1 MGVPFSSSDAVL
13 HPPRQSHDGRRTGS
27 AARDLKHVGPMT
39 NGRTGSTAAALGL
52 LRDVEVEVTLEIGR
66 KRMKIGDL
74 LRLGTG
80 QTLELEKAAGEPL
93 EIVVNGRL
101 IGRGEAVVLGDR
113 YGLRITEILATPGV
127 GATDDGPEPHPTAPV
142 VVGEAQ

>member
-1 MGVPFSSSDAVL
+1 M
-13 HPPRQSHDGRRTGS
+13 
-27 AARDLKHVGPMT
+27 
-39 NGRTGSTAAALGL
+39 
-52 LRDVEVEVTLEIGR
+52 TLEIGR

-93 EIVVNGRL
+93 EIVVNGRV

-113 YGLRITEILATPGV
+113 YGLRITEILQ
-127 GATDDGPEPHPTAPV
+127 APN
-142 VVGEAQ
+142 EAAPAAAPAADAVDAAAEAAQ

>member
-1 MGVPFSSSDAVL
+1 
-13 HPPRQSHDGRRTGS
+13 
-27 AARDLKHVGPMT
+27 MT
-39 NGRTGSTAAALGL
+39 NGNTASMMAALGH

-80 QTLELEKAAGEPL
+80 QTLELDKAAGEPL

-113 YGLRITEILATPGV
+113 YGLRITEIISVPSEPAAVKSPTP
-127 GATDDGPEPHPTAPV
+127 PEST
-142 VVGEAQ
+142 

>member
-1 MGVPFSSSDAVL
+1 
-13 HPPRQSHDGRRTGS
+13 
-27 AARDLKHVGPMT
+27 MT
-39 NGRTGSTAAALGL
+39 TGRTGTGAALGL

-80 QTLELEKAAGEPL
+80 QTLELDKAAGEPL

-113 YGLRITEILATPGV
+113 YGLRITEIVTTSPTD
-127 GATDDGPEPHPTAPV
+127 GADRESAVVPVAPV
-142 VVGEAQ
+142 SAEESR

>member
-1 MGVPFSSSDAVL
+1 
-13 HPPRQSHDGRRTGS
+13 
-27 AARDLKHVGPMT
+27 MT
-39 NGRTGSTAAALGL
+39 FEEEKKIMANPKSGAHAALGL

-80 QTLELEKAAGEPL
+80 QTLELDKAAGEPL
-93 EIVVNGRL
+93 EIMVNGRL

-113 YGLRITEILATPGV
+113 YGLRITEIVAAAGGESESEPTSAAAP
-127 GATDDGPEPHPTAPV
+127 AERDPSNPEHS
-142 VVGEAQ
+142 

>member
-1 MGVPFSSSDAVL
+1 MGQPA
-13 HPPRQSHDGRRTGS
+13 G
-27 AARDLKHVGPMT
+27 
-39 NGRTGSTAAALGL
+39 LGL

-93 EIVVNGRL
+93 EIMVNGRL

-113 YGLRITEILATPGV
+113 YGLRITQIISPNG
-127 GATDDGPEPHPTAPV
+127 DDAGSGPVAAEEPITNKVPTESEV
-142 VVGEAQ
+142 AQ

>member
-1 MGVPFSSSDAVL
+1 
-13 HPPRQSHDGRRTGS
+13 
-27 AARDLKHVGPMT
+27 MT
-39 NGRTGSTAAALGL
+39 NALGL

-74 LRLGTG
+74 LRLGAG
-80 QTLELEKAAGEPL
+80 QTLELDKAAGEPL

-113 YGLRITEILATPGV
+113 YGLRITEIIANPASGEPAAEKAEKSE
-127 GATDDGPEPHPTAPV
+127 GA
-142 VVGEAQ
+142 Q

>member
-1 MGVPFSSSDAVL
+1 
-13 HPPRQSHDGRRTGS
+13 
-27 AARDLKHVGPMT
+27 MT
-39 NGRTGSTAAALGL
+39 NALGL

-80 QTLELEKAAGEPL
+80 QTLELDKPAGEPL

-101 IGRGEAVVLGDR
+101 IGRGEAVVIGDR
-113 YGLRITEILATPGV
+113 YGLRITEIIAN
-127 GATDDGPEPHPTAPV
+127 ASDERRSDGEKPE
-142 VVGEAQ
+142 GGQ

>member
-1 MGVPFSSSDAVL
+1 MKNVVI
-13 HPPRQSHDGRRTGS
+13 
-27 AARDLKHVGPMT
+27 MT
-39 NGRTGSTAAALGL
+39 TGRTGAAAALGL

-66 KRMKIGDL
+66 KRMKIGEL

-80 QTLELEKAAGEPL
+80 QTLELDKAAGEPL

-113 YGLRITEILATPGV
+113 YGLRITEIVASSDAPERESAVTP
-127 GATDDGPEPHPTAPV
+127 ASPASPASSPESR
-142 VVGEAQ
+142 

>member
-1 MGVPFSSSDAVL
+1 
-13 HPPRQSHDGRRTGS
+13 
-27 AARDLKHVGPMT
+27 
-39 NGRTGSTAAALGL
+39 
-52 LRDVEVEVTLEIGR
+52 VEVEVTLEIGR

-80 QTLELEKAAGEPL
+80 QTIELEKAAGEPL

-113 YGLRITEILATPGV
+113 YGLRITQIIASPVEAAAAPSTPPEAT
-127 GATDDGPEPHPTAPV
+127 
-142 VVGEAQ
+142 

>member
-1 MGVPFSSSDAVL
+1 
-13 HPPRQSHDGRRTGS
+13 
-27 AARDLKHVGPMT
+27 MT
-39 NGRTGSTAAALGL
+39 NGRIGTPAAALGL

-80 QTLELEKAAGEPL
+80 QTLELDKAAGEPL

-113 YGLRITEILATPGV
+113 YGLRITEIHAESKTEPGDDTATSSTP
-127 GATDDGPEPHPTAPV
+127 AEPR
-142 VVGEAQ
+142 

>member
-1 MGVPFSSSDAVL
+1 
-13 HPPRQSHDGRRTGS
+13 
-27 AARDLKHVGPMT
+27 MT
-39 NGRTGSTAAALGL
+39 HERTAAALGL

-93 EIVVNGRL
+93 EIVVNGRV

-113 YGLRITEILATPGV
+113 YGLRITEILQAPNDV
-127 GATDDGPEPHPTAPV
+127 APAPEPAAIPAAAS
-142 VVGEAQ
+142 EAAAEAAQ

>member
-1 MGVPFSSSDAVL
+1 MG
-13 HPPRQSHDGRRTGS
+13 GS
-27 AARDLKHVGPMT
+27 
-39 NGRTGSTAAALGL
+39 AAALGL

-80 QTLELEKAAGEPL
+80 QTLELDKTAGEPL

-113 YGLRITEILATPGV
+113 YGLRITQILPVAGEDP
-127 GATDDGPEPHPTAPV
+127 APKSLPPAPEP
-142 VVGEAQ
+142 GSGQ

>member
-1 MGVPFSSSDAVL
+1 M
-13 HPPRQSHDGRRTGS
+13 
-27 AARDLKHVGPMT
+27 
-39 NGRTGSTAAALGL
+39 GSTANALGI

-93 EIVVNGRL
+93 EIMVNGRL

-113 YGLRITEILATPGV
+113 YGLRITEIVSAS
-127 GATDDGPEPHPTAPV
+127 GADAAAPVAAPTATASDAP
-142 VVGEAQ
+142 EAP